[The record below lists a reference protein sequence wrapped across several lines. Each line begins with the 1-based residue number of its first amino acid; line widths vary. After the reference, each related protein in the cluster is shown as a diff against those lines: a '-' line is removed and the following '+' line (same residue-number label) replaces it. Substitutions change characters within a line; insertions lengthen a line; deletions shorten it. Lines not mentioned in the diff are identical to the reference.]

1 MKRKFCGKNL
11 SRVGDDENQVWCM
24 IGDFNAVRNPNE
36 RKGISQVGTSRKEI
50 KEFNNFI

>member
-1 MKRKFCGKNL
+1 
-11 SRVGDDENQVWCM
+11 M